1 MDETFSIVIAGIEII
16 FQGKEER
23 SKEEALAYLKHIT
36 STRGDEYLNR
46 IDHIYIDFE
55 GDEAL
60 LEIVEKKV
68 PFERIR
74 RITGY
79 LVGTTDRWN
88 NAKSIELEDRVKHS
102 V

>member
-1 MDETFSIVIAGIEII
+1 MDETFSIVVAGIEII

-23 SKEEALAYLKHIT
+23 SKEEALAYVNHIT

-46 IDHIYIDFE
+46 IDRIYIDFE
-55 GDEAL
+55 GDDAL

-88 NAKSIELEDRVKHS
+88 TAKSTELEDRVKHS